1 VPRATAIEQY
11 RNIGIS
17 AHIDAGKT
25 TTIERILF
33 YTGVSHRIGEVD
45 DGAATMDWMEL
56 EQERGITITSAATT
70 CFWSGMD
77 RQFPEHRINIID
89 TPGHVDFT
97 IEVERCLRVLDG
109 GVSLFC
115 AVGGVEAQS
124 ETVWHQAN
132 NYCLPRIAFI
142 NKMDRPG
149 ADFFRV
155 VRQMRDRLRAN
166 PVLLQLPVGVADGF
180 RGVVD
185 LVRMTAIYW
194 DDESQ
199 GVNFEKGEISPAM
212 TGLVREY
219 REKLVEAAADGD
231 EKLLKKYLEHGDLSA
246 EEISYGLRLRTL
258 RNEIVPVTCGS
269 AFRNKGVQA
278 VLDAIVDYLP
288 SPADKPPVI
297 GILENGESGTR
308 IVSDDEPFC
317 ALAFK
322 VAADP
327 IAGNLTFFRVY
338 SGVLS
343 VGDQILNPS
352 TGASHQIGRLVQM
365 HANER
370 DDIPEVRAGDIAAA
384 AGLGDVSTGDTLCD
398 PSSII
403 TLQKIDFPQPVIS
416 VALEPKTGVDQE
428 RIGAVLQ
435 QLAQEDPSFHVWT
448 DDDSGRAVVAGMGE
462 LHLETIV
469 DRMSREFD
477 VAVNVG
483 RPQIAWRETVR
494 SSVEQEGRFLVP
506 EPDAGVQYAHVK
518 LHIQP
523 LPRGSGYVFE
533 NRASADS
540 VPGQFIAA
548 IDQGI
553 REQMANGI
561 RDGYPVVDV
570 RVAVTGGSHHPSE
583 STDLAFRMAAST
595 AFREGCARA
604 GSLLLEPIM
613 KVEVSTPECF
623 MGEITGDIARR
634 RGVLTGIDDCALGKL
649 VRAEVPL
656 AGMFGYATALRS
668 MSRGRAT
675 YSMVFGK
682 YIEAPFNVADLSAE
696 KQEECRARLTP

>member
-1 VPRATAIEQY
+1 MPRATAIEQY

-97 IEVERCLRVLDG
+97 IEVERCLRVLEG

-613 KVEVSTPECF
+613 KVEVSTPDCF

-696 KQEECRARLTP
+696 KQEECRAWLTP

>member
-1 VPRATAIEQY
+1 MPRATAIEQY

>member
-613 KVEVSTPECF
+613 KVEVSTPDCF

>member
-1 VPRATAIEQY
+1 MPRTTPIEQY

-33 YTGVSHRIGEVD
+33 YTGVSRRMGEVH
-45 DGAATMDWMEL
+45 DGAATMDWMEI

-77 RQFPEHRINIID
+77 QQFPEHRINIID

-115 AVGGVEAQS
+115 AVGGVEVQS

-132 NYCLPRIAFI
+132 RYCLPRIAFI

-166 PVLLQLPVGVADGF
+166 PVLLQLPVGAADGF
-180 RGVVD
+180 KGVVD
-185 LVRMTAIYW
+185 LVTMTAMHW
-194 DDESQ
+194 SDENQ
-199 GVNFEKGEISPAM
+199 GVAVERAEIPTAM
-212 TGLVREY
+212 AGLASEY

-231 EKLLKKYLEHGDLSA
+231 EKLLKKYLEVGDLSDV
-246 EEISYGLRLRTL
+246 EIRCGLRMRTL
-258 RNEIVPVTCGS
+258 RSEILPVTCGS
-269 AFRNKGVQA
+269 AFRNKGIQA

-297 GILENGESGTR
+297 GILENGESGLR
-308 IVSDDEPFC
+308 MVSDDEPFS

-327 IAGNLTFFRVY
+327 LAGGLTFFRVY

-343 VGDQILNPS
+343 VGDTVLNPA
-352 TGASHQIGRLVQM
+352 TGVSEQVSRLVQM

-370 DDIPEVRAGDIAAA
+370 DDIQEVRAGDIAAA
-384 AGLGDVSTGDTLCD
+384 LGLADVATGDTLCD
-398 PSSII
+398 VGSPI
-403 TLQKIDFPQPVIS
+403 TLQKIDFPDPVIS
-416 VALEPKTGVDQE
+416 VALEPKTKADQE

-435 QLAQEDPSFHVWT
+435 QLAKEDPSFHVHT

-462 LHLETIV
+462 LHLEIIV
-469 DRMSREFD
+469 DRMRREFD

-483 RPQIAWRETVR
+483 RPQIAYRETVR
-494 SSVEQEGRFLVP
+494 NSAEQQSRFAVS
-506 EPDAGVQYAHVK
+506 EPGADAQFGHV
-518 LHIQP
+518 LLRIEP
-523 LPRGSGYVFE
+523 LPRGSGYIFE
-533 NRASADS
+533 HLASADA
-540 VPGQFIAA
+540 VPGQYIPA

-553 REQMANGI
+553 REQMASGI
-561 RDGYPVVDV
+561 RAGYPIVDV
-570 RVAVTGGSHHPSE
+570 RVTLIGGSHHATDS
-583 STDLAFRMAAST
+583 SDLAFRMAASL
-595 AFREGCARA
+595 AFREGCLKA
-604 GSLLLEPIM
+604 GAVLLEPLM
-613 KVEVSTPECF
+613 RVEVSTPDRF

-634 RGVLTGIDDCALGKL
+634 HGRLNGLEDCAAGKL

-668 MSRGRAT
+668 MSQGYAS
-675 YSMVFGK
+675 YSMIFCK
-682 YIEAPFNVADLSAE
+682 YIEASFNVAESSVE
-696 KQEECRARLTP
+696 S

>member
-1 VPRATAIEQY
+1 MPRATAIEQY

-613 KVEVSTPECF
+613 KVEVSTPDCF